1 MEEHVM
7 FDFVHPRRRSL
18 TALMA
23 ILCCSLVGGVSLAE
37 AQSNALLQPEDVVRR
52 PEYGRF
58 LVSEKYT
65 YQLLDAALERSVER
79 YGPYRA
85 EPLLTETSVARLR
98 KEAVKGDL
106 VNVLVGPPV
115 SDDVFPIDIPLDKGL
130 MGYRV
135 AFIRANEQGRV
146 DQVRDIED
154 LRQLRVGHG
163 AQWFDTP
170 ILEHNNLNVVKAMEL
185 EPLFQM
191 LEHGRFDLLP
201 RGITELL
208 PEYDHYVKGSPTL
221 AIDQHLLI
229 HYPQAKYVYVSPSA
243 PRLAQ
248 RIRYGL
254 EEMQKDGSFDRLF
267 DRYFSRP
274 IADLRLGQRT
284 LIELDNPS
292 LPAWAKI
299 PTMQWH

>member
-1 MEEHVM
+1 M
-7 FDFVHPRRRSL
+7 FVIIHPRRRSL
-18 TALMA
+18 TALLA
-23 ILCCSLVGGVSLAE
+23 ALCCLLVGGVPLAE
-37 AQSNALLQPEDVVRR
+37 AQSNTLPQPEDVVRR

-65 YQLLDAALERSVER
+65 YQLLDAALARSVER
-79 YGPYRA
+79 YGPYRT
-85 EPLLTETSVARLR
+85 EPLVTETSVARLR

-115 SDDVFPIDIPLDKGL
+115 VDDVIPIDIPLDKGL
-130 MGYRV
+130 MGYRI
-135 AFIRANEQGRV
+135 AFIRANEQNRV
-146 DQVRDIED
+146 AQVRDIED
-154 LRQLRVGHG
+154 LKQLRVGNG

-170 ILEHNNLNVVKAMEL
+170 ILEHNNLDVVKAAEL
-185 EPLFQM
+185 GPLFQM

-201 RGITELL
+201 RGLTELL
-208 PEYDHYVKGSPTL
+208 PEYDHYVKGTPTL

-229 HYPQAKYVYVSPSA
+229 HYPQAKYVYVSPST
-243 PRLAQ
+243 PRIAQ

-267 DRYFSRP
+267 DKHFAQLL
-274 IADLRLGQRT
+274 ADLRLGQRK

>member
-1 MEEHVM
+1 M
-7 FDFVHPRRRSL
+7 FVIIHPRRRSL
-18 TALMA
+18 TALLA
-23 ILCCSLVGGVSLAE
+23 ALCCLLVGGVPLAE
-37 AQSNALLQPEDVVRR
+37 AQSNTLPQPEDVVRR

-65 YQLLDAALERSVER
+65 YQLLDAALARSVER
-79 YGPYRA
+79 YGPYRT
-85 EPLLTETSVARLR
+85 EPLVTETSVARLR

-115 SDDVFPIDIPLDKGL
+115 VDDVIPIDIPLDKGL
-130 MGYRV
+130 MGYRI
-135 AFIRANEQGRV
+135 AFIRANEQSRV
-146 DQVRDIED
+146 AQVRDIED
-154 LRQLRVGHG
+154 LKQLRVGNG

-170 ILEHNNLNVVKAMEL
+170 ILEHNNLDVVKAAEL
-185 EPLFQM
+185 GPLFQM

-201 RGITELL
+201 RGLTELL
-208 PEYDHYVKGSPTL
+208 PEYDHYVKSSPTL

-229 HYPQAKYVYVSPSA
+229 HYPQAKYVYVSPST
-243 PRLAQ
+243 PRIAQ

-267 DRYFSRP
+267 DKHFAQLL
-274 IADLRLGQRT
+274 ADLRLGQRK